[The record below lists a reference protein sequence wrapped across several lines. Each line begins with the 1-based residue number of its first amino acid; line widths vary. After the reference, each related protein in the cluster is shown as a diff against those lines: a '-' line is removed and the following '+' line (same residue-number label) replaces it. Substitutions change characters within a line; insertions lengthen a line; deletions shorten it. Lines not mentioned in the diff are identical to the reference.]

1 MAIQKFKYGQEITSA
16 KLNEIV
22 SFLNTLETALNN
34 TQYWNNS
41 VDNKISGFTTQL
53 NALKTQ
59 VTSVLGSADTLDSIR
74 QQIAVIEAQYASL
87 IEENVTS
94 ILTDLFD
101 NISITA
107 PDVNGVSYWV
117 INNEVTTVKA
127 GIKGDTG
134 PTGATGAS
142 GANGTNGTNGNTI
155 ITGSSEPTNQQGVLG
170 DIYLNFNNFNLWKKE
185 TVQNVVTWVFK
196 ANTRGSIG
204 PTGNSTRID
213 FGFKDFDG
221 QTSLNSLPGAAT
233 KYLSFRTYQV
243 NSIGSLIPNSYSPYY
258 TVKIRGDRWFP
269 RLTTSGE
276 AVNLEW
282 ILDDGNSAP
291 SLAAVNIRGPQGP
304 QGPTGASGN
313 NFIVKGIVSSD
324 ANLPL
329 SGVAGDAY
337 MVGSTAPYAVYI
349 WNLNKAGG
357 AGWSSIGTGIV
368 GPTGATGAAG
378 ANGTTGATGQRGN
391 KIFATTS
398 LPNISPYNDIG
409 LITNDIF
416 INKDTGLISEIT
428 GVANNVP
435 TYADVFTLP
444 IVDELVFETQIKAIE
459 PLAIGDVV
467 QFAGVRGGQKLVA
480 KATPF
485 SGKSITFQNTAYPIA
500 NFNLQPEVI
509 MGISRTTVASAG
521 NAAQIMAFGY
531 INNWPEES
539 LSLTS
544 DDVGKI
550 LYVKSEGTQEG
561 DRGKLAV
568 DRPVDKTK
576 VTLPIA
582 AFIAT
587 SGNNLLVR
595 SWISATVAGDVAGL
609 SALLDEKV
617 TKNNNITAATKTKI
631 TYDAKGLVTAGTD
644 IVAGDI
650 TSGTFAI
657 GQIPTG
663 TTNTTVSLGNH
674 THGNL
679 TSDGKIGANT
689 TSGRLVMTTT
699 NGALTTQD
707 RYTTVYTTATPL
719 QVTSTTSR
727 DLTCTTAINKHDKL
741 KITWSNLSTGADYI
755 SECYIIS
762 LNDASGNFIRISQD
776 VDPQSTGEGTIT
788 FTIQLGTS
796 TTSVITSSV
805 TIRVSNPLLV
815 YYTGTTTPLSVYI
828 SKIERINF

>member
-87 IEENVTS
+87 IEENVTT

-101 NISITA
+101 NVSITA

-117 INNEVTTVKA
+117 INNEVTTIKA

-134 PTGATGAS
+134 DTGATGAA

-155 ITGSSEPTNQQGVLG
+155 LTGSLEPTDQQGVLG
-170 DIYLNFNNFNLWKKE
+170 DIYLNFNNYNLHKKE
-185 TVQNVVTWVFK
+185 TVNNVVKWVLK
-196 ANTRGSIG
+196 ANTRGTTG
-204 PTGNSTRID
+204 PTGKSTRIE

-221 QTSLNSLPGAAT
+221 QSTLNSLPGVAT
-233 KYLSFRTYQV
+233 KYLSFRTYEV
-243 NSIGSLIPNSYSPYY
+243 TSVGSFVPNSYSQYY

-269 RLTTSGE
+269 KLTTSGD

-304 QGPTGASGN
+304 QGPAGPSGN

-337 MVGSTAPYAVYI
+337 MVGASAPYAVYI

-368 GPTGATGAAG
+368 GPTGATGPAGAAG
-378 ANGTTGATGQRGN
+378 QNGATGQRGN
-391 KIFATTS
+391 KIFAITT
-398 LPNISPYNDIG
+398 LPTVSPYNDLG

-428 GVANNVP
+428 AVTDNVP
-435 TYADVFTLP
+435 TYADVVTLP

-467 QFAGVRGGQKLVA
+467 QFAGVHGGQKLVA

-485 SGKSITFQNTAYPIA
+485 SGKEITFQNTAYPIA

-544 DDVGKI
+544 NDVGKI
-550 LYVKSEGTQEG
+550 LYVKSEGTLEA
-561 DRGKLAV
+561 DRGKLAT

-679 TSDGKIGANT
+679 SSDGKIGANT
-689 TSGRLVMTTT
+689 VSGRLVMTTT

-707 RYTTVYTTATPL
+707 RYTTVYTTGTPL
-719 QVTSTTSR
+719 QVTSATLR
-727 DLTCTTAINKHDKL
+727 DLTLTTAINKHEKL
-741 KITWSNLSTGADYI
+741 KITWSTLGTGSDYV
-755 SECYIIS
+755 SEVYIHS
-762 LNDASGNFIRISQD
+762 LTTPGSDGIVQRISYD
-776 VDPQSTGEGTIT
+776 MDPVSSSEGKVS
-788 FTIQLGTS
+788 FSIQLGTTV
-796 TTSVITSSV
+796 TTSSS
-805 TIRVSNPLLV
+805 TIRISNPF
-815 YYTGTTTPLSVYI
+815 YSSYSGTLSAISVYI

>member
-22 SFLNTLETALNN
+22 SFLNTLETALSN

-59 VTSVLGSADTLDSIR
+59 VTSVLGSANTLDSIR

-101 NISITA
+101 NVSITA
-107 PDVNGVSYWV
+107 PDENGVSYWV
-117 INNEVTTVKA
+117 INNEVTTIKA

-134 PTGATGAS
+134 PAGATGAA
-142 GANGTNGTNGNTI
+142 GASGTNGTNGNTI
-155 ITGSSEPTNQQGVLG
+155 ITGSTDPGSNIGVLG
-170 DIYLNFNNFNLWKKE
+170 DLYLNTSSYSLFKKE
-185 TVQNVVTWVFK
+185 SVNNSTDWVFK
-196 ANTRGSIG
+196 NNIKGTIG
-204 PTGNSTRID
+204 PTGKSIRID

-221 QTSLNSLPGAAT
+221 QATLNFLPGVST
-233 KYLSFRTYQV
+233 KYLSFRTYEVFASGQV
-243 NSIGSLIPNSYSPYY
+243 VPNSYSQFY
-258 TVKIRGDRWFP
+258 TIKIRGDRWFP

-276 AVNLEW
+276 VVNLEW

-324 ANLPL
+324 ANLPN

-337 MVGSTAPYAVYI
+337 MVGASAPYAVYI

-368 GPTGATGAAG
+368 GPTGATGPAGAAG
-378 ANGTTGATGQRGN
+378 QNGSTGQRGN
-391 KIFATTS
+391 KIFAITS
-398 LPNISPYNDIG
+398 LPTVSPYNDLG

-416 INKDTGLISEIT
+416 INKNTGLISEIT
-428 GVANNVP
+428 AVANNVP
-435 TYADVFTLP
+435 TYADVTTLP

-467 QFAGVRGGQKLVA
+467 QFAGVHDGQKLVA

-485 SGKSITFQNTAYPIA
+485 NNKSITFQNTVYPIA

-521 NAAQIMAFGY
+521 NQAQIVAFGY

-544 DDVGKI
+544 NDIGKI
-550 LYVKSEGTQEG
+550 LFVKSEGTLEE
-561 DRGKLAV
+561 DRGKLTL
-568 DRPVDKTK
+568 DRPADKTK

-582 AFIAT
+582 AFIAL

-595 SWISATVAGDVAGL
+595 SWITATVAGDVAGL
-609 SALLDEKV
+609 SALLDQKV

-679 TSDGKIGANT
+679 SSDGKIGANT
-689 TSGRLVMTTT
+689 VSGRLVMTTT

-707 RYTTVYTTATPL
+707 RYTTVYTTGTPL
-719 QVTSTTSR
+719 QVTSATFR
-727 DLTCTTAINKHDKL
+727 DLTLTQTINKFDQL
-741 KITWSNLSTGADYI
+741 KITWSNVSSGNDFI
-755 SECYIIS
+755 SECYIVGLTS
-762 LNDASGNFIRISQD
+762 ASSDGAKIRISQD
-776 VDPQSTGEGTIT
+776 LDPEGTGEGVLS
-788 FTIQLGTS
+788 FSIQLGT
-796 TTSVITSSV
+796 TTNPASGS
-805 TIRVSNPLLV
+805 TIRVSSPSFS
-815 YYTGTTTPLSVYI
+815 YYTGTTGASSIWI

>member
-101 NISITA
+101 NVSITA

-117 INNEVTTVKA
+117 INNEVTTIKA

-134 PTGATGAS
+134 PTGATGVS

-155 ITGSSEPTNQQGVLG
+155 ITGSLEPTNQQGALG
-170 DIYLNFNNFNLWKKE
+170 DIYLNFNNFNLYKKE
-185 TVQNVVTWVFK
+185 TVNNVVTWVLK
-196 ANTRGSIG
+196 ANTRGTIG
-204 PTGNSTRID
+204 PTGNSTRIS

-233 KYLSFRTYQV
+233 KYLSFRTYEI
-243 NSIGSLIPNSYSPYY
+243 NSNGSLVPNSYSPYY

-276 AVNLEW
+276 VVNLEW

-291 SLAAVNIRGPQGP
+291 SLTAVNIRGPQGI
-304 QGPTGASGN
+304 QGPKGDSGN
-313 NFIVKGIVSSD
+313 NFVIKGVKANTGALPVSGI
-324 ANLPL
+324 
-329 SGVAGDAY
+329 AGDAWF
-337 MVGSTAPYAVYI
+337 VGSSAPFTVYI
-349 WNLNKAGG
+349 WDVGLATPAWVAVGTLVG
-357 AGWSSIGTGIV
+357 A
-368 GPTGATGAAG
+368 TGATGAAG
-378 ANGTTGATGQRGN
+378 ANGAAGATGQRGN
-391 KIFATTS
+391 KIFAITS
-398 LPNISPYNDIG
+398 LPNSSPYNDIG

-416 INKDTGLISEIT
+416 INKNTGLISEIT

-444 IVDELVFETQIKAIE
+444 ILDELVFETQIKAIE

-467 QFAGVRGGQKLVA
+467 QFAGVHDGHKLVA

-485 SGKSITFQNTAYPIA
+485 SGKSITFQNTAFPIA

-521 NAAQIMAFGY
+521 NAAQITAFGY

-544 DDVGKI
+544 NDVGKI
-550 LYVKSEGTQEG
+550 LYVKSEGTLEA

-719 QVTSTTSR
+719 QVTNATSR
-727 DLTCTTAINKHDKL
+727 DLTCSTTINKHDKL
-741 KITWSNLSTGADYI
+741 KITWSNLAAGADFI
-755 SECYIIS
+755 SECYIVS
-762 LNDASGNFIRISQD
+762 LTTPDSSGSLIRITQD
-776 VDPQSTGEGTIT
+776 IDPVGSSEGAFT
-788 FTIQLGTS
+788 FSIQLGTTL
-796 TTSVITSSV
+796 TTSSSI
-805 TIRVSNPLLV
+805 IRVSNPLYV
-815 YYTGTTTPLSVYI
+815 YYGGTIGSLSVYI